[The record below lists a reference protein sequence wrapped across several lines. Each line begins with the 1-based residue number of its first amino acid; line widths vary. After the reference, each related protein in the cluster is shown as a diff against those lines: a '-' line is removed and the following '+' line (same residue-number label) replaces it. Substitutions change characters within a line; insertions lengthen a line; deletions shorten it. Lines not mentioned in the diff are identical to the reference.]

1 MFKKLVVAGLAFAA
15 VTSTQVITA
24 NAAPVEAQVQAQKGA
39 EIAQRASVPFKPNA
53 CVTVKKVLVSPNNTT
68 DWWVIETMAGTKM
81 TLDQSIQVGGWFKTV
96 KAGSEIEV
104 MMSPQMDILY
114 GWRIL

>member
-24 NAAPVEAQVQAQKGA
+24 NAAPVEAQAQAQKQA
-39 EIAQRASVPFKPNA
+39 EIAQRASVPFQPNA
-53 CVTVKKVLVSPNNTT
+53 CITVKKVLVSPNNTT
-68 DWWVIETMAGTKM
+68 DWWVVETMSGSKL
-81 TLDQSIQVGGWFKTV
+81 TLDQSIQVGGWFKTI
-96 KAGSEIEV
+96 KAGSEVEV
-104 MMSPQMDILY
+104 MTSPTMNIIY